1 MSQGLDIGWCVCQA
15 LDMQSTGGGEMTQA
29 QVNRIVDRLVELRAI
44 PRLSEA
50 EYREMVALHRKL
62 SQR

>member
-1 MSQGLDIGWCVCQA
+1 
-15 LDMQSTGGGEMTQA
+15 MTQA